1 MMLNKGMLITE
12 VEIERRDFALRNPSI
27 VAYGGVETA
36 PNVIVR
42 ILLED
47 GRVGWGCAAPDYHV
61 TGETEET
68 VEATLRERFC
78 PLLTGRDPRLIE
90 KIWHELRALAPLE
103 PTALAAV
110 DIALYDL
117 FGQILGMPLVDL
129 FGRARTSIPT
139 TMTLSIEPLAKNL
152 LRTREFIDAGF
163 RALKIKCGAD
173 PDEDIARIRAIRS
186 AAGPEVVLTLDAN
199 QGYDVPQT
207 LRVLNTVADCAIAF
221 IEQPVPARDLAALA
235 ELCAS
240 SPVPVMADESIL
252 DAGDILRTPAPLVNL
267 KLMKTGGITGA
278 LKCNA
283 IAEARGIGVM
293 FGCMDESRVSMAA
306 AAHLALG
313 LRNVVYADLDGHVDI
328 VDDVVDRGILFE
340 AGAVCVSKEPG
351 LGIRPYR

>member
-1 MMLNKGMLITE
+1 MKKGTLITE
-12 VEIERRDFALRNPSI
+12 VAIERSDFALRHPSI

-36 PNVIVR
+36 PNIIVR
-42 ILLED
+42 IRLEN
-47 GRVGWGCAAPDYHV
+47 GMIGLGCAAPDDQV
-61 TGETEET
+61 TGETAET
-68 VEATLRERFC
+68 VERTLRERFC
-78 PLLTGRDPRLIE
+78 PLLAGRDPRRIE
-90 KIWHELRALAPLE
+90 EIWHELRALAPLE

-117 FGQILGMPLVDL
+117 FGQFLGMPLVDL
-129 FGRARTSIPT
+129 FGRARNSIPT

-163 RALKIKCGAD
+163 QAIKIKCGAD
-173 PDEDIARIRAIRS
+173 VDEDIARIRAIRS

-235 ELCAS
+235 ELCSS

-252 DAGDILRTPAPLVNL
+252 NAEDILRTPAPLVNL

-283 IAEARGIGVM
+283 VAEARGIGVM

-313 LRNVVYADLDGHVDI
+313 LRNVAWADLDGHIDI
-328 VDDVVDRGILFE
+328 LDDVVDGGILIE
-340 AGAVCVSKEPG
+340 NGMVRVSERPG
-351 LGIRPYR
+351 LGVGPYL